1 MARDTVYPKPLAG
14 LEILRTKNEESKD
27 YCKADSEQ
35 RELFFHNNISAG
47 HTSSRQVY
55 RCNSVN
61 EHDPIHSHSIYEKKI
76 VMGKRDRCAV
86 FRCNNDRLFPE
97 KYTLKFSFCT
107 KARVNT
113 ERVPPRHPIILLKSN
128 KFNMATVSVKR
139 RDQGRFPFSPK
150 FRKFR
155 LEIKWN
161 RPFRFGPNGISGTT
175 FQGQSK
181 NVPFHLTKLLSPVPL
196 FSILLTRTTVPSN
209 FPSGMWNFRNFTF
222 LEWKAQVETSN
233 LFLGG

>member
-1 MARDTVYPKPLAG
+1 
-14 LEILRTKNEESKD
+14 
-27 YCKADSEQ
+27 
-35 RELFFHNNISAG
+35 
-47 HTSSRQVY
+47 
-55 RCNSVN
+55 
-61 EHDPIHSHSIYEKKI
+61 
-76 VMGKRDRCAV
+76 MGKRDRGAV

-107 KARVNT
+107 KSACKYWASA
-113 ERVPPRHPIILLKSN
+113 PPGHPIILLKSN
-128 KFNMATVSVKR
+128 KFNMAAVSVKR

-155 LEIKWN
+155 LEIKWTDY
-161 RPFRFGPNGISGTT
+161 FGSVRAEYLGAPLKVSRT
-175 FQGQSK
+175 K

-233 LFLGG
+233 D